1 MAQKLALLLAL
12 QVLTA
17 SAAVTS
23 LTFGQDIDYPP
34 YASKNAT
41 SGELTGFGVELV
53 KAMNTHCSATLNIT
67 VVETRWSNCWSS
79 AGGGTLGALLDNG
92 TLDAC
97 MTYTHTQGI
106 RNDFADFSW
115 GILDVN
121 KAAGLLT
128 LLENGMPKLDGH
140 SDLNGKT
147 IVDVGGWAPTADGL
161 DFVTNK
167 CLNQKYS
174 SNYTLVV
181 GNGNDE
187 AMTMLRN
194 GTADAMFVYADQ
206 AKNYQCDGS
215 MVAAWDCTLWQGF
228 GTEYA
233 YVQTGQFGYVVNG
246 TTLAL
251 SKKGSG
257 VPEAINSCL
266 AEVMATEAY
275 YDACVKYDL
284 VDSCYANSFFPS
296 SGIVIHEYNKETDE
310 HSGDCSSG
318 YCPCPSTS
326 TQTAQTS
333 LATGLSIKVLAGA
346 TLSFLVALLL

>member
-1 MAQKLALLLAL
+1 M
-12 QVLTA
+12 
-17 SAAVTS
+17 S
-23 LTFGQDIDYPP
+23 
-34 YASKNAT
+34 
-41 SGELTGFGVELV
+41 
-53 KAMNTHCSATLNIT
+53 
-67 VVETRWSNCWSS
+67 R
-79 AGGGTLGALLDNG
+79 
-92 TLDAC
+92 
-97 MTYTHTQGI
+97 
-106 RNDFADFSW
+106 R
-115 GILDVN
+115 
-121 KAAGLLT
+121 GL
-128 LLENGMPKLDGH
+128 EHPR
-140 SDLNGKT
+140 SE
-147 IVDVGGWAPTADGL
+147 APTADGL

-194 GTADAMFVYADQ
+194 GAADAMFVYADQ
-206 AKNYQCDGS
+206 AKNYQCDGTT
-215 MVAAWDCTLWQGF
+215 VAAWNCTLWEGF

-266 AEVMATEAY
+266 AEVMATEEY
-275 YDACVKYDL
+275 YNACVKYDL
-284 VDSCYANSFFPS
+284 VDSCYVNSFFPT

-318 YCPCPSTS
+318 YCPCPATTTPASI
-326 TQTAQTS
+326 S
-333 LATGLSIKVLAGA
+333 LATGFSIKALMGA
-346 TLSFLVALLL
+346 TLSFFVALLL

>member
-1 MAQKLALLLAL
+1 M
-12 QVLTA
+12 
-17 SAAVTS
+17 SR
-23 LTFGQDIDYPP
+23 
-34 YASKNAT
+34 
-41 SGELTGFGVELV
+41 
-53 KAMNTHCSATLNIT
+53 H
-67 VVETRWSNCWSS
+67 
-79 AGGGTLGALLDNG
+79 
-92 TLDAC
+92 
-97 MTYTHTQGI
+97 
-106 RNDFADFSW
+106 
-115 GILDVN
+115 
-121 KAAGLLT
+121 GL
-128 LLENGMPKLDGH
+128 EHPR
-140 SDLNGKT
+140 SE
-147 IVDVGGWAPTADGL
+147 APTADGL

-194 GTADAMFVYADQ
+194 GAADAMFVYADQ
-206 AKNYQCDGS
+206 AKNYQCDGTT
-215 MVAAWDCTLWQGF
+215 VAAWNCTLWEGF

-266 AEVMATEAY
+266 AEVMATEEY
-275 YDACVKYDL
+275 YNACVKYDL
-284 VDSCYANSFFPS
+284 VDSCYVNSFFPT

-318 YCPCPSTS
+318 YCPCPATTTTATS
-326 TQTAQTS
+326 TS
-333 LATGLSIKVLAGA
+333 LATGFSINVLMGA
-346 TLSFLVALLL
+346 ALSFFVALLL